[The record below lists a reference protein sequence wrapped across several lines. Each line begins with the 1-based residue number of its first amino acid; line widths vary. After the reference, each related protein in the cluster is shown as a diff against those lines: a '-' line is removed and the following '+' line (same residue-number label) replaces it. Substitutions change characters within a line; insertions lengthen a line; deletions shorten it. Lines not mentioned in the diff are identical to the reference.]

1 MKKHECIIGIGSNIN
16 PEKNIAAA
24 LFFLRQEQEFVSVSS
39 LIKTSP
45 IGIPDQP
52 DFLNGAAKILTTM
65 EIADFKSYLKYI
77 EDRLKRDRTAP
88 KFGPRTIDLDIVIW
102 DGEIVDPDY
111 FSRDFLKT
119 TVDEI
124 KLT

>member
-1 MKKHECIIGIGSNIN
+1 MKKHETIIGLGSNID
-16 PEKNIAAA
+16 PERNIASA
-24 LFFLRQEQEFVSVSS
+24 LHFLRQEHELVQISS

-65 EIADFKSYLKYI
+65 EIADFKRYLKDI

-88 KFGPRTIDLDIVIW
+88 KYGPRTIDLDIVIW
-102 DGEIVDPDY
+102 DGEIIDPDY
-111 FSRDFLKT
+111 YSRDFLKT
-119 TVDEI
+119 AVDEI
-124 KLT
+124 TLT